1 MINRQV
7 GVTFSTWNR
16 KLDTGDF
23 KDYVITDA
31 EAFAERL
38 AVGRHARSGS
48 RIQFH
53 GVIPHGYIRIA

>member
-31 EAFAERL
+31 EAFAY
-38 AVGRHARSGS
+38 GS
-48 RIQFH
+48 FAIVFRTI
-53 GVIPHGYIRIA
+53 